1 MNKLHFFK
9 SIKAYSEK
17 KIVLQTL
24 VLMQLLLVSTVTNAI
39 APNPGATCPDNYT
52 QGTLTNADYNT
63 LMSSYT
69 NNSYVSVTG
78 SNGIPLQINMSAT
91 DSNTNTVT
99 QNFAVNSTQASNAI
113 NITKDFP
120 LWSDNTQIT
129 LSFRNS
135 KTQQPLYLTNVALSA
150 FDIDFAN
157 YTRNYFDDAVK
168 ISGTTASGTTIRG
181 VLQPIT
187 GSNIVDNIT
196 YGLRTT
202 SSANC
207 PAKDLGTA
215 CQGSIQF
222 SEAVSSVTITY
233 SNSDRTSATNT
244 TLQEIDFKV
253 DSYCYPSS
261 AYTITKDD
269 NTTSIAT
276 GANTTYTIKVTNTG
290 GTNLTDLVLT
300 DPAVT
305 GLTKLSNITCA
316 TGDTTNICS
325 STSLPTIAQLE
336 GSGYPIGSLAVGR
349 SYSINVPVN
358 VTAAAGS
365 TVTNTATISGGGL
378 TSQSAADT
386 DSVTSVFASGGTPT
400 PATCPAG
407 DRMYFIGNNPPTS
420 AYEKQTLSNW
430 TAGNTS
436 KTYTFTDGAQATIKF
451 ENIKDV
457 TNFGGTTT
465 PTPTYTTSSALG
477 VGSIAIF
484 HNSTGAVTNHSISLL
499 VNKPVSRAGYVI
511 NDLDSHN
518 PGSGTAY
525 QEQFDVSG
533 SNGLLS
539 LVNSNAQTI
548 NASNNIITS
557 RTNINCSD
565 NNGSA
570 ACPDNAV
577 WGYSAANTAFKGNH
591 NNITSIA
598 STNAHAVGYNDFFF
612 CLSPPKLINQ
622 KILNGTRA
630 QPSDQFTIATTGGTV
645 NNSFTTAGTGS
656 TIDAGTN
663 QSSVIALTSGT
674 SATYTITESI
684 TNSGSLTNYNTTYK
698 CTNGTTSTST
708 MPSGNGSSFSLSN
721 LNYGDE
727 ITCQI
732 TNAPKAYTFSGIVF
746 NDNGGLTLAND
757 LSVPVSTNTTYFN
770 GVYDSSVEKGI
781 TQTGLTIDLAKNC
794 NATTPTII
802 QSATVGSDGTYSI
815 SATSTQMANATNVCL
830 IQREPN
836 GNLTSYPVDT
846 TNNQANI
853 TFASTTYDYQ
863 NINFGEVSQ
872 NNAGLVLVK
881 EQAVNDCNISIATM
895 LGLNYVSTQQDAIDA
910 RKCVAYKIT
919 AHNRTNLTN
928 GLTDVKI
935 TDALPKK
942 GVNGSTVNSLLD
954 NPLDTTLTNFKVDT
968 ANSVAIGANGTVVS
982 DVQSL
987 AKGASRSLYFNT
999 KYDANSK

>member
-9 SIKAYSEK
+9 SIKAHSEK

-24 VLMQLLLVSTVTNAI
+24 VLMQLLLVSSVTNAI
-39 APNPGATCPDNYT
+39 APNPGATCASGYFQGKFSDANYNSILNNGANYT
-52 QGTLTNADYNT
+52 TITGNPNIPLKVNIVERLTGTTTSGTTTVNQ
-63 LMSSYT
+63 
-69 NNSYVSVTG
+69 NNSG
-78 SNGIPLQINMSAT
+78 
-91 DSNTNTVT
+91 
-99 QNFAVNSTQASNAI
+99 NFAFN
-113 NITKDFP
+113 
-120 LWSDNTQIT
+120 
-129 LSFRNS
+129 SFRNFANTTS
-135 KTQQPLYLTNVALSA
+135 YIETTLTFQNSDTSQPIYLTNLALSA
-150 FDIDFAN
+150 FDIDYVN
-157 YTRNYFDDAVK
+157 SSSNKFDDRVLFTG
-168 ISGTTASGTTIRG
+168 INQDGTSITGTY
-181 VLQPIT
+181 QAIT
-187 GSNIVDNIT
+187 GSNIRSTADGNL
-196 YGLRTT
+196 YTT
-202 SSANC
+202 DTSTSGC
-207 PAKDLGTA
+207 TAKRLGTA
-215 CQGSIQF
+215 CQGSVVF
-222 SEAVSSVTITY
+222 AEPVRSVTMQY
-233 SNSDRTSATNT
+233 GNHNSRISGDPTS
-244 TLQEIDFKV
+244 QEIDFKV
-253 DSYCYPSS
+253 DNYCYAPS

-290 GTNLTDLVLT
+290 GTTLNNLVLT

-305 GLTKLSNITCA
+305 GLTKLSGISCDSN
-316 TGDTTNICS
+316 DTTNTCS
-325 STSLPTIAQLE
+325 STSLPTIAQLQ

-365 TVTNTATISGGGL
+365 TVTNTATISGGDL

-386 DSVTSVFASGGTPT
+386 DSVTSVFGGGGTPT

-407 DRMYFIGNNPPTS
+407 DRMYYVGKS
-420 AYEKQTLSNW
+420 APSGATALDLTW
-430 TAGNTS
+430 TAGNRS
-436 KTYTFTDGAQATIKF
+436 KTFTFPDGTTM
-451 ENIKDV
+451 NI
-457 TNFGGTTT
+457 NFPLLVDRNTSNGGTPPFVGNISGTT
-465 PTPTYTTSSALG
+465 FGALNL
-477 VGSIAIF
+477 V
-484 HNSTGAVTNHSISLL
+484 HNSPAVKNNHQMDITI
-499 VNKPVSRAGYVI
+499 NQTVSQFGYKI
-511 NDLDSHN
+511 QDLDSTSN
-518 PGSGTAY
+518 NGIPYA
-525 QEQFDVSG
+525 EQVDVSSTSG
-533 SNGLLS
+533 KLTYYDTYHRINLTNDIVTAKNGQNCGLDGCTISATWGKKLANSTFS
-539 LVNSNAQTI
+539 LVHSNEYTQYDA
-548 NASNNIITS
+548 
-557 RTNINCSD
+557 
-565 NNGSA
+565 
-570 ACPDNAV
+570 P
-577 WGYSAANTAFKGNH
+577 
-591 NNITSIA
+591 
-598 STNAHAVGYNDFFF
+598 HAVGYSDFYF

-630 QPSDQFTIATTGGTV
+630 QPNDQFTIATTGGTV

-674 SATYTITESI
+674 SATYMITESI

-698 CTNGTTSTST
+698 CTNGTTSTSP
-708 MPSGNGSSFSLSN
+708 MPSGNGSAFSLSN

-757 LSVPVSTNTTYFN
+757 LSVPVGTNTTYFN
-770 GVYDSSVEKGI
+770 GVYDSSVETGI

-794 NATTPTII
+794 NTTTPTII
-802 QSATVGSDGTYSI
+802 NSATVGSDGTYSI

-853 TFASTTYDYQ
+853 TFASTIYDYQ

-895 LGLNYVSTQQDAIDA
+895 LGLNYVKTQQDAIDA

-928 GLTDVKI
+928 GLTEVKI